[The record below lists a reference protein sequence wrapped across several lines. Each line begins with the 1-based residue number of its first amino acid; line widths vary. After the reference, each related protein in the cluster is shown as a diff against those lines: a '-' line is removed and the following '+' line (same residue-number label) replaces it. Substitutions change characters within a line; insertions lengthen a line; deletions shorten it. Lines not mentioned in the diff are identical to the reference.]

1 MLGKLVPVIRAL
13 QQLLVLLYAM
23 QLGYYRSVLR
33 LIERKLDI
41 GRFEVETA
49 YTARNSVG
57 VAGLVATHYPVE
69 VLRVFQGFGSYTDF
83 FQALPVNLRRVEAV
97 ALLGFRVVRFRY
109 TECFHLFVT
118 LRRGVAVVILDSLR
132 VLFHL
137 RCLAAEQRQP
147 FGILKLAV
155 EVGDKVADDV
165 AVLVHLHELA
175 ALYRR
180 HSLQVALLVE
190 SFNGTHFP
198 LLFVQDQQHVLFL
211 PLCGRGHS
219 VFAHKSLKLNGY
231 GNSPVQR

>member
-1 MLGKLVPVIRAL
+1 MPIVRAL
-13 QQLLVLLYAM
+13 QQLLVLLYAV
-23 QLGYYRSVLR
+23 QLGDYRAVLR
-33 LIERKLDI
+33 LIEGQLDI
-41 GRFEVETA
+41 GRSEVKTA
-49 YTARNSVG
+49 YRSRNSIS
-57 VAGLVATHYPVE
+57 VAGFVATHHPVE
-69 VLRVFQGFGSYTDF
+69 VLRVFQGVGGDAHF
-83 FQALPVNLRRVEAV
+83 FQAFPINLRRVEAV

-109 TECFHLFVT
+109 TECFRPFVA
-118 LRRGVAVVILDSLR
+118 LRRGVAVVVLDSLC

-147 FGILKLAV
+147 FGVLKLAV

-165 AVLVHLHELA
+165 AVPVHLHELA

-180 HSLQVALLVE
+180 HCLQVALLVK

-198 LLFVQDQQHVLFL
+198 LLFVQDQQHILFL

-219 VFAHKSLKLNGY
+219 VFAHKSLKLNGC